1 VAGKNSRIGQVV
13 RESITAWCEG
23 CGGMSFMPPGVED
36 PDDPGVEIRM
46 CDDGHQVR
54 TTRYVFTTPKDA
66 TRFNI
71 PLN

>member
-1 VAGKNSRIGQVV
+1 
-13 RESITAWCEG
+13 
-23 CGGMSFMPPGVED
+23 MPPGVED